1 MELQVQL
8 GASTQSKG
16 DSVSVPVACRSS
28 SEQMKQM
35 GFSESS
41 AQAALA
47 ACDGDLAQAVEV
59 VLAEQ
64 QPSERAKSTQG
75 TVDCDSSEESEESDD
90 DSSSTTSSK
99 EDLLHDSSSTT
110 SSEEDLL
117 QSEEQ
122 AQDGV
127 TCEEVAKQDWV
138 SIDATNGEELVK
150 EGNAQDTDK
159 SQDMPKQASLVSEL
173 VDMGFE
179 ENAAVSALRCSN
191 GEMKQAVRMLVQEE
205 RVAWLAASQ

>member
-1 MELQVQL
+1 
-8 GASTQSKG
+8 
-16 DSVSVPVACRSS
+16 
-28 SEQMKQM
+28 
-35 GFSESS
+35 
-41 AQAALA
+41 
-47 ACDGDLAQAVEV
+47 
-59 VLAEQ
+59 
-64 QPSERAKSTQG
+64 
-75 TVDCDSSEESEESDD
+75 
-90 DSSSTTSSK
+90 
-99 EDLLHDSSSTT
+99 
-110 SSEEDLL
+110 
-117 QSEEQ
+117 
-122 AQDGV
+122 
-127 TCEEVAKQDWV
+127 V